1 MTCRRIVEM
10 RNDCHMSLYTSAM
23 IALFIIIAGCL
34 AE

>member
-10 RNDCHMSLYTSAM
+10 MNECHMSYRPAM
-23 IALFIIIAGCL
+23 IALFVITAGCL